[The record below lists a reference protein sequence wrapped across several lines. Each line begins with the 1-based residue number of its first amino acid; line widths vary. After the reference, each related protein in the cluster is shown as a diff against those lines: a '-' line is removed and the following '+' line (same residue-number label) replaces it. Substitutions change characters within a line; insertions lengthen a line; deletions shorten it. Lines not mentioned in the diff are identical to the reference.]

1 MAISVVCPGCK
12 KRFSVSEKFA
22 GKQGP
27 CPACKVVIRIPEA
40 GVQEE
45 VKIHEPENFGPKDA
59 AGRQVLK
66 PIFREET
73 KLGPV
78 AIAGIV
84 GGVVVVLIV
93 ALVLRFQFHG
103 ENIPQ
108 ILLVLGALALAPPLV
123 IGGYSFLRDDELQP
137 HRGTGLYIRVA
148 VCSLLYAGIWAA
160 YAIAKNVLDMQTVE
174 VYQMAFIIPLMMV
187 VGAVIGLGSLDLD
200 FLNGAMHY
208 GLYLGT
214 TVLLR
219 LVLELPPF

>member
-27 CPACKVVIRIPEA
+27 CPKCKTVIRIPETT
-40 GVQEE
+40 QEE
-45 VKIHEPENFGPKDA
+45 VKIHAPENFGPKDST
-59 AGRQVLK
+59 GRQVLM

-78 AIAGIV
+78 AIVAIV
-84 GGVVVVLIV
+84 GGVLLVAII

-103 ENIPQ
+103 ENVPPA
-108 ILLVLGALALAPPLV
+108 LLALGALALGPPLV
-123 IGGYSFLRDDELQP
+123 LGGYSFLRDDELQP
-137 HRGTGLYIRVA
+137 HRGASLWIRVA
-148 VCSLLYAGIWAA
+148 VCSLLYAGLWAA
-160 YAIAKNVLDMQTVE
+160 YAIAKNLLGMDTVE
-174 VYQMAFIIPLMMV
+174 VYQMAFIIPLMIG
-187 VGAVIGLGSLDLD
+187 VGGVIGLGSLDLD

-208 GLYLGT
+208 GLYLGV

-219 LVLELPPF
+219 LIVQLPPF